1 MFRACPE
8 TVLVAVAK
16 NDQELLAAVAA
27 NRIVVANRGD
37 EPFGDFLQNNIAAKM
52 SVVVVDSFE
61 VVYVT
66 EQE

>member
-1 MFRACPE
+1 MFCACSE
-8 TVLVAVAK
+8 TVLIAVAED
-16 NDQELLAAVAA
+16 DQELLAAVAA

-37 EPFGDFLQNNIAAKM
+37 EPLGDLFQNCVADKM

-66 EQE
+66 KQE